1 MKRFSQL
8 WMRPTAETTRQLP
21 ERQKETDSQRN
32 RESQH
37 LVDKVFEHTVVL
49 ITGAG
54 SERLTTDSGLGI
66 GQECARQFALHGCRK
81 LFLVDISLPGLQQ
94 TKGML
99 EKNQAHAQ
107 VELYQG
113 NVAEENSVKRMVAQC
128 VEVYSRL
135 DIACNNA
142 GISGGSARTSDL
154 AVEDFDRLCSVNQ
167 LGVFLCEKYELRQM
181 LQQDRSVGDQR
192 GAIVNVS
199 SIAGNCIIPTTPAYA
214 ASKHA
219 VVALSR
225 CDALKYAQD
234 GIRVNCVSPSAVW
247 TPMVSEAGLPQEFLD
262 MGAAQS
268 PVKRYLQPR
277 EVADAIL
284 FMASPRATAILGAN
298 LPVDCGTQLLRSF

>member
-1 MKRFSQL
+1 M
-8 WMRPTAETTRQLP
+8 
-21 ERQKETDSQRN
+21 
-32 RESQH
+32 
-37 LVDKVFEHTVVL
+37 
-49 ITGAG
+49 
-54 SERLTTDSGLGI
+54 TDSGAGI
-66 GQECARQFALHGCRK
+66 GQECAQQFALHGCRK
-81 LFLVDISLPGLQQ
+81 LFLVDISLSGLQQ
-94 TKGML
+94 TREML
-99 EKNQAHAQ
+99 EKDQPLAQ

-113 NVAEENSVKRMVAQC
+113 NVAEESSVKRMVSQC
-128 VEVYSRL
+128 VELYGRL
-135 DIACNNA
+135 DVACNNA

-192 GAIVNVS
+192 GAIINVS
-199 SIAGNCIIPTTPAYA
+199 SIAGNCIIPTAPAYA

-247 TPMVSEAGLPQEFLD
+247 TPMVSDAGLPQEFID

-268 PVKRYLQPR
+268 PVKRYLQPL
-277 EVADAIL
+277 EVAEAIL
-284 FMASPRATAILGAN
+284 FIASPKATAIIGAN
-298 LPVDCGTQLLRSF
+298 LPVDCGTQLLRSFY